1 MARHIQGLKFDSGRE
16 LFFFFVVSYFLFVS
30 FFSSYCSFV
39 LFLSISVI
47 NV

>member
-1 MARHIQGLKFDSGRE
+1 MARHIQGPKFDSGQK
-16 LFFFFVVSYFLFVS
+16 LFFFVVSYFPFVS

-47 NV
+47 NL